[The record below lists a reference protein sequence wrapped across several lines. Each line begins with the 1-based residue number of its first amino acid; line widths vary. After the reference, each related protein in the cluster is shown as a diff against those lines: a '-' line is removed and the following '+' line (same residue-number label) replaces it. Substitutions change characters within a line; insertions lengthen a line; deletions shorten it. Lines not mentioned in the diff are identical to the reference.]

1 MATDC
6 EAAPDATLNI
16 LIGIKNVLLP
26 PELLPI
32 CMYWTYHNIC
42 LAWVMG
48 GKRYTHCTNVFPTA
62 FVVCNLLV
70 KCLHEFIYCSI
81 PQTCVAA
88 EQVYFTAH
96 LCFPMQGAKII
107 GCCSSVR
114 CWHCILQSPMN
125 ICSQQIVIGT
135 ECNRVLVHFSNYH
148 RTRNHT
154 PMW

>member
-1 MATDC
+1 M
-6 EAAPDATLNI
+6 
-16 LIGIKNVLLP
+16 LIGIQNVFLP

-42 LAWVMG
+42 LASVMG
-48 GKRYTHCTNVFPTA
+48 GKRYIIYTLYQCFLHS
-62 FVVCNLLV
+62 VCGLQLIG
-70 KCLHEFIYCSI
+70 KCLHEFICCSI
-81 PQTCVAA
+81 PRTCVAA